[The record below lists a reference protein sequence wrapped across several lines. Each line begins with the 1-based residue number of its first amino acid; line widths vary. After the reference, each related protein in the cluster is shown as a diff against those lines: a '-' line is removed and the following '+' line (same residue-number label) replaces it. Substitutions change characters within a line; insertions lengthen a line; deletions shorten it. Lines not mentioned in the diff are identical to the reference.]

1 MLWALWTGTT
11 PRGPCIEVGCGEEE
25 GGWEEIQ
32 CSPFVH
38 SLSNP
43 APQCLLPA
51 EQLPEAEELQRGAD
65 PFPVSL
71 LPSPTQGGQVEGLSP
86 GFTAENPAPKWMFSY
101 KTAVSF
107 LVSKNQQQEET
118 ALFVR
123 CHHAWMSSAI
133 SWP

>member
-1 MLWALWTGTT
+1 VERRKEAGRRYSAPPLFIASQIL
-11 PRGPCIEVGCGEEE
+11 PPSVCFLLSSSLRQKNYRE
-25 GGWEEIQ
+25 GLI
-32 CSPFVH
+32 P
-38 SLSNP
+38 SL
-43 APQCLLPA
+43 
-51 EQLPEAEELQRGAD
+51 
-65 PFPVSL
+65 SL

-101 KTAVSF
+101 KMAASF